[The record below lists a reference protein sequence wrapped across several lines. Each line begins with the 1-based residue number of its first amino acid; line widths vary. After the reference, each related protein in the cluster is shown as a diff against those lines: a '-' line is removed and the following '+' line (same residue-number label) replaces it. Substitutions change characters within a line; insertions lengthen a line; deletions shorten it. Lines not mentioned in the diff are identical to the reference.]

1 MYDDMIFGQR
11 VRQHRRELDLT
22 QEDFA
27 QRVGIAT
34 ETVSK
39 IERGERRPSRHVAE
53 RMAQVLELSAEDRAA
68 FVRAARAL
76 LNDAADPPPVPP
88 PMAESRRMEG
98 ESLRMEG
105 QPLPAVAVPR
115 RPRVQLPTPA
125 TALVGRATELA
136 ELERLLADPG
146 CRLLTVSGPGGIGKT
161 RLAIEATARQAARFA
176 DGVAFVALASVSAP
190 DLIAPAI
197 ADALGFSFYG
207 QANPT
212 GQLIDFLQEKALL
225 LVLDNFEH
233 LVEGADFL
241 VELIQCAPQVKLI
254 ATSRERL
261 NLQGEWV
268 IELQGLPLPRNAD
281 GWKSGDQL
289 AGFDDS
295 AAVALFLQ
303 TARRTYAGF
312 TLAPADRAA
321 VARIC
326 RLVDGMPLGIELAA
340 AWVRV
345 LPLSEIADEIA
356 RTLDFLAASV
366 RDLPARHR
374 SLRAVF
380 DHSWNL
386 LTDQE
391 RIVMRRLSVFRGGFS
406 RAAVAAVMSSE
417 FKVMN
422 STHAAPELKTMPSSA
437 AKGQNSE
444 LLTILASLVDK
455 SLLRRSGSGRYDMH
469 ELVRQ
474 YAATHL
480 DAESDEYTATRDRHA
495 AFYMDLVQRRESE
508 LKRARQKAVLDELVA
523 EIDNLRLAW
532 DWAATHAQLAELGGA
547 VRGFSW
553 FYELRSWFQ
562 EGETLFAH
570 AVAALGGADDL
581 AGHDPA
587 RAVVIG
593 QLMTFE
599 GWFRFRQGRYVSAC
613 DLLERTVALLRPLG
627 DKSALADALACQ
639 GMALNLMG
647 EYRQARLA
655 LEEGLALG
663 RELQDSWAI
672 ILCLG
677 TLGMV
682 AYGLGE
688 YQESERLCRQGLAE
702 SLSTGSVR
710 AVVFSISALML
721 TTFAQGRYDEAQALV
736 RASFATSSAI
746 GDFWGI
752 GSALLQLGRVAY
764 IQGEYDEAHYLY
776 RESCA
781 TFRDIG
787 DRWSMAR
794 ALNGLAETAVAL
806 GDRPAALQHFRD
818 AWRVASEARV
828 TPVAMEILAGLADLL
843 ADQGAVVPARELIAY
858 ILGTPAASQAARD
871 RAERLHTT
879 LVGEAPSAPQR
890 PLEQVLA
897 SAWNTR

>member
-1 MYDDMIFGQR
+1 MYDDMIFSQR
-11 VRQHRRELDLT
+11 VRQHRKELDLT

-39 IERGERRPSRHVAE
+39 IERGERRPSKHVAE

-68 FVRAARAL
+68 FVHAARAL
-76 LNDAADPPPVPP
+76 LNDSADKLAPPAA
-88 PMAESRRMEG
+88 ATLS
-98 ESLRMEG
+98 
-105 QPLPAVAVPR
+105 AVAAPR
-115 RPRVQLPTPA
+115 RSRVNLPTPA

-136 ELERLLADPG
+136 ELERMLSDPD

-161 RLAIEATARQAARFA
+161 RLAIEVTARQVAGFA
-176 DGVAFVALASVSAP
+176 DGAAFVALAPVAAP

-207 QANPT
+207 QANPS
-212 GQLIDFLQEKALL
+212 GQLIDFLHEKSLL
-225 LVLDNFEH
+225 LMLDNFEH
-233 LVEGADFL
+233 LVDGADFL
-241 VELIQCAPQVKLI
+241 VELLQRAPQVKLI
-254 ATSRERL
+254 VTSRERL

-268 IELQGLPLPRNAD
+268 IELQGLPLPRNSA
-281 GWKSGDQL
+281 GWKSGEQL
-289 AGFDDS
+289 ASFDDS

-303 TARRTYAGF
+303 TARRSYAGF
-312 TLAPADRAA
+312 RLAPADRAA

-326 RLVDGMPLGIELAA
+326 RLVEGMPLGIELAA

-345 LPLSEIADEIA
+345 LPLGEIADEIA
-356 RTLDFLAASV
+356 RTLDFLAASA

-380 DHSWNL
+380 EHSWNL
-386 LTDQE
+386 LTNDE

-406 RAAVAAVMSSE
+406 RAAAAAVCAELRIENEVMSIPAQQPLL
-417 FKVMN
+417 N
-422 STHAAPELKTMPSSA
+422 SQTP
-437 AKGQNSE
+437 KGHPILN
-444 LLTILASLVDK
+444 LLTSLVDK

-474 YAATHL
+474 YAAMHL
-480 DAESDEYTATRDRHA
+480 EAGSNEYTATRDRHA
-495 AFYMDLVQRRESE
+495 SFYMELVQRRENE
-508 LKRARQKAVLDELVA
+508 LKRAHQKTVLNELVA

-532 DWAATHAQLAELGGA
+532 DWAASHARLAELRRA

-562 EGETLFAH
+562 EGEIMLTR
-570 AVAALGGADDL
+570 AVAALGGANDL
-581 AGHDPA
+581 AGIEPE
-587 RAVVIG
+587 RALVVG

-599 GWFRFRQGRYVSAC
+599 GWFRFRQGRYVPAC
-613 DLLERTVALLRPLG
+613 ELLEQTVALLRRLG
-627 DKSALADALACQ
+627 DNTALADALACQ
-639 GMALNLMG
+639 GMALNLTG
-647 EYRQARLA
+647 EYRQSRSA

-663 RELQDSWAI
+663 RELNDSWAI

-688 YQESERLCRQGLAE
+688 YQESERLCRQSLAE
-702 SLSTGSVR
+702 SLATGSVR

-736 RASFATSSAI
+736 RASFATSSAV
-746 GDFWGI
+746 GDYWGI

-764 IQGEYDEAHYLY
+764 AQGEYDQAHYLY

-781 TFRDIG
+781 TFREIG
-787 DRWSMAR
+787 DHWSMAH
-794 ALNGLAETAVAL
+794 ALAGLAETSAAL
-806 GDRPAALQHFRD
+806 GDRPTAMQTFRD
-818 AWRVASEARV
+818 AWRVASAAGV
-828 TPVAMEILAGLADLL
+828 IPVAMEVLAGLADLL
-843 ADQGAVVPARELIAY
+843 AGDGAIAPARELIAH
-858 ILGTPAASQAARD
+858 ILDTPAAGQAARD
-871 RAERLHTT
+871 RAERLRDT
-879 LVGEAPSAPQR
+879 LAGVGLSTARR
-890 PLEQVLA
+890 PLEQVLE
-897 SAWNTR
+897 STWNVR

>member
-39 IERGERRPSRHVAE
+39 IERGERRPSKHVAE
-53 RMAQVLELSAEDRAA
+53 RMAQVLELPDQERAA
-68 FVRAARAL
+68 FVRAARVL
-76 LNDAADPPPVPP
+76 LSDTPETAAPPSAEIPP
-88 PMAESRRMEG
+88 
-98 ESLRMEG
+98 
-105 QPLPAVAVPR
+105 QPAAAALPAVAAPR
-115 RPRVQLPTPA
+115 RQRVNLPTPA
-125 TALVGRATELA
+125 TALIGRVA
-136 ELERLLADPG
+136 ELDEFSRLLHDPG

-161 RLAIEATARQAARFA
+161 RLAIEATARHAAGFA
-176 DGVAFVALASVSAP
+176 DGAAFVALAPVAAP

-225 LVLDNFEH
+225 LLLDNFEH
-233 LVEGADFL
+233 LVDGADFL
-241 VELIQCAPQVKLI
+241 VELLQRAPQIKVI
-254 ATSRERL
+254 VTSRERL

-268 IELQGLPLPRNAD
+268 IELQGLPLPRNVD
-281 GWKSGDQL
+281 GWKNGEPL

-303 TARRTYAGF
+303 TARRTHAGF
-312 TLAPADRAA
+312 TLAPADRIA

-326 RLVDGMPLGIELAA
+326 RLVEGMPLGIELAA

-345 LPLSEIADEIA
+345 LPLKEIADEID
-356 RTLDFLAASV
+356 RTLDFLAASA
-366 RDLPARHR
+366 RDLPVRHR

-380 DHSWNL
+380 EHSWNL
-386 LTDQE
+386 LSDAE

-406 RAAVAAVMSSE
+406 RAAVAAVMSS
-417 FKVMN
+417 KDV
-422 STHAAPELKTMPSSA
+422 APELKT
-437 AKGQNSE
+437 QNSE
-444 LLTILASLVDK
+444 LLTTLASLVDK
-455 SLLRRSGSGRYDMH
+455 SLLRRSGAGRYDMH

-480 DAESDEYTATRDRHA
+480 DAESDEYSVARDRHA
-495 AFYMDLVQRRESE
+495 AFYMELVQQRENE
-508 LKRARQKAVLDELVA
+508 LKRARQKTVLDELVA

-532 DWAATHAQLAELGGA
+532 DWAAAHRQLAALGGA

-562 EGETLFAH
+562 EGEAMLTR
-570 AVAALGGADDL
+570 AVAALGGLNDPPSR
-581 AGHDPA
+581 DPA
-587 RAVVIG
+587 HTLVVG

-599 GWFRFRQGRYVSAC
+599 GWFRFRQGRYLSAC
-613 DLLERTVALLRPLG
+613 ELLEQTVALLRPLG
-627 DKSALADALACQ
+627 DKHALADALASQ
-639 GMALNLMG
+639 GMALNLIG
-647 EYRQARLA
+647 EYRQARST

-663 RELQDSWAI
+663 REIRDSWAS

-688 YQESERLCRQGLAE
+688 YQESEKLCRQSLAE
-702 SLSTGSVR
+702 SLATGSVR

-721 TTFAQGRYDEAQALV
+721 TTFAQERYEEAQALV

-746 GDFWGI
+746 GDYWGI

-764 IQGEYDEAHYLY
+764 AQAEYDEAHYLY
-776 RESCA
+776 RESYA
-781 TFRDIG
+781 TFREIG

-794 ALNGLAETAVAL
+794 ALAGLAETTVAL
-806 GDRPAALQHFRD
+806 GDRPAALQFFRD

-828 TPVAMEILAGLADLL
+828 TPVAMEVLAGLADLL
-843 ADQGAVVPARELIAY
+843 AGQGAVVPARELIAH
-858 ILGTPAASQAARD
+858 ILETPAASQAARD
-871 RAERLHTT
+871 RAERLHGT
-879 LVGEAPSAPQR
+879 LMGATLSTPRR
-890 PLEQVLA
+890 PLEHVLA
-897 SAWNTR
+897 SVWNIR

>member
-1 MYDDMIFGQR
+1 MALRPNEDRLMYDEMIFGQR

-39 IERGERRPSRHVAE
+39 IERGERRPSKHVAE
-53 RMAQVLELSAEDRAA
+53 RMAQVLELPEVERAA
-68 FVRAARAL
+68 FVRAARVL
-76 LNDAADPPPVPP
+76 LNDSAETAEPPPV
-88 PMAESRRMEG
+88 AA
-98 ESLRMEG
+98 
-105 QPLPAVAVPR
+105 LPAVAAPR
-115 RPRVQLPTPA
+115 RPRVNLPTPA
-125 TALVGRATELA
+125 TALVGRAA
-136 ELERLLADPG
+136 ELDELDRLLHDPD
-146 CRLLTVSGPGGIGKT
+146 CRLLTLSGPGGIGKT
-161 RLAIEATARQAARFA
+161 RLAIETAARQAAQFA
-176 DGVAFVALASVSAP
+176 DGAAFVALASVAAS

-207 QANPT
+207 QANPS

-225 LVLDNFEH
+225 LLLDNFEH

-241 VELIQCAPQVKLI
+241 VELLQRAPQLKLI
-254 ATSRERL
+254 VTSRERL

-281 GWKSGDQL
+281 GWKNGEPL
-289 AGFDDS
+289 VGFDDS

-326 RLVDGMPLGIELAA
+326 RLVEGMPLGIELAA

-345 LPLSEIADEIA
+345 LPLDEIADEIA
-356 RTLDFLAASV
+356 RTLDFLAASA

-380 DHSWNL
+380 EHSWNL
-386 LTDQE
+386 LTDAE

-406 RAAVAAVMSSE
+406 RAAAAAVC
-417 FKVMN
+417 
-422 STHAAPELKTMPSSA
+422 AELKIENEELRIPA
-437 AKGQNSE
+437 QPPLLNSQFSILN
-444 LLTILASLVDK
+444 LLTSLVDK
-455 SLLRRSGSGRYDMH
+455 SLLRRSGAGRYDMH

-480 DAESDEYTATRDRHA
+480 DTGSNEYVATRNQHA
-495 AFYMDLVQRRESE
+495 AFYMELVQQRENE
-508 LKRARQKAVLDELVA
+508 LKRARQKTVLDELVA

-532 DWAATHAQLAELGGA
+532 DWATVHAQLAELSGA

-562 EGETLFAH
+562 EGETMLAR
-570 AVAALGGADDL
+570 AVVALGGVNDL
-581 AGHDPA
+581 TDRDPA
-587 RAVVIG
+587 RALVIG

-599 GWFRFRQGRYVSAC
+599 GWFRFRQGRYVPAC
-613 DLLERTVALLRPLG
+613 ELLEQTVALLRPLG
-627 DKSALADALACQ
+627 DKRALADALASQ
-639 GMALNLMG
+639 GMTLNLMG
-647 EYRQARLA
+647 EYRQSRSV

-663 RELQDSWAI
+663 RELHDSWAS

-688 YQESERLCRQGLAE
+688 YQESERLCRQSLAE
-702 SLSTGSVR
+702 SLPTGSVR
-710 AVVFSISALML
+710 AVVFSISALTL
-721 TTFAQGRYDEAQALV
+721 TTFAQGRYEEAQALV

-746 GDFWGI
+746 SDYWGI
-752 GSALLQLGRVAY
+752 GSALLQLGRLAY
-764 IQGEYDEAHYLY
+764 VQGEYDEAHYLY

-794 ALNGLAETAVAL
+794 ALAGLAETTVAL
-806 GDRPAALQHFRD
+806 GDRPAAIQYFRD

-828 TPVAMEILAGLADLL
+828 TPVAMEVLAGLADLL
-843 ADQGAVVPARELIAY
+843 AGAGAVVPARELIVH
-858 ILGTPAASQAARD
+858 ILDTPAAGQAARD
-871 RAERLHTT
+871 RAEQLRGRLAGAVLSTT
-879 LVGEAPSAPQR
+879 LR
-890 PLEQVLA
+890 PLEHVLA
-897 SAWNTR
+897 SVWNMR

>member
-39 IERGERRPSRHVAE
+39 IERGERRPSKHVAE
-53 RMAQVLELSAEDRAA
+53 RMAQVLELPDQERVA
-68 FVRAARAL
+68 FVRAARVL
-76 LNDAADPPPVPP
+76 LNDSADTPAPP
-88 PMAESRRMEG
+88 ATAT
-98 ESLRMEG
+98 
-105 QPLPAVAVPR
+105 LPAVAAPR
-115 RPRVQLPTPA
+115 RPQVNLPIPA
-125 TALVGRATELA
+125 TALVGRAA
-136 ELERLLADPG
+136 ELDELDRLLHDPA

-161 RLAIEATARQAARFA
+161 RLAIEATARQAAGFA
-176 DGVAFVALASVSAP
+176 DGAAFVALASVAAP

-207 QANPT
+207 QANAN
-212 GQLIDFLQEKALL
+212 GQLIDFLREKALL
-225 LVLDNFEH
+225 LLLDNFEH
-233 LVEGADFL
+233 LVDGADFL
-241 VELIQCAPQVKLI
+241 VELLQRAPQIKLI
-254 ATSRERL
+254 VTSRERL

-268 IELQGLPLPRNAD
+268 IELQGLSLPRNVD
-281 GWKSGDQL
+281 SGKNGEPL

-312 TLAPADRAA
+312 TLVPADRAA
-321 VARIC
+321 VVQIC
-326 RLVDGMPLGIELAA
+326 RLVEGMPLGIELAA

-356 RTLDFLAASV
+356 RTLDFLAASA

-380 DHSWNL
+380 EHSWNL
-386 LTDQE
+386 LTDAE

-406 RAAVAAVMSSE
+406 RAAAAAVC
-417 FKVMN
+417 
-422 STHAAPELKTMPSSA
+422 AELKIENEELRNSA
-437 AKGQNSE
+437 PQPLLNSQFSILN
-444 LLTILASLVDK
+444 LLTSLVDK
-455 SLLRRSGSGRYDMH
+455 SLLRRSGAGRYDMH

-480 DAESDEYTATRDRHA
+480 DAGSDEYTITRDRHA
-495 AFYMDLVQRRESE
+495 AFYMELVQRRENE
-508 LKRARQKAVLDELVA
+508 LKRARQKTVLDELMA

-532 DWAATHAQLAELGGA
+532 DWAATHAQLAALSGA

-562 EGETLFAH
+562 EGETMLAR
-570 AVAALGGADDL
+570 AVAALGGARDL
-581 AGHDPA
+581 ADRDAA
-587 RAVVIG
+587 RALVIG

-613 DLLERTVALLRPLG
+613 ELLEQTVALLRPLG
-627 DKSALADALACQ
+627 DRHALADALACQ
-639 GMALNLMG
+639 GMTLNLIG
-647 EYRQARLA
+647 EYRQSRSV

-663 RELQDSWAI
+663 RALNDSWVI

-688 YQESERLCRQGLAE
+688 YQESERLCRQSLAA
-702 SLSTGSVR
+702 SLALGSVR
-710 AVVFSISALML
+710 AVVFSTSALTL
-721 TTFAQGRYDEAQALV
+721 TTFAQERYEEAQALV

-746 GDFWGI
+746 GDYWGI
-752 GSALLQLGRVAY
+752 GSALLQLGRVAFA
-764 IQGEYDEAHYLY
+764 QGEYDEAQYLY
-776 RESCA
+776 REGYA

-787 DRWSMAR
+787 DHWSMAR
-794 ALNGLAETAVAL
+794 ALAGLAETTMAL
-806 GDRPAALQHFRD
+806 GDLSAAMHYFRD
-818 AWRVASEARV
+818 AWRLASEARV
-828 TPVAMEILAGLADLL
+828 TPMAMEVLAGLADLL
-843 ADQGAVVPARELIAY
+843 AFQGAVVPAHELIAH
-858 ILGTPAASQAARD
+858 ILDTPAAGQAARD
-871 RAERLHTT
+871 RAERLGST
-879 LVGEAPSAPQR
+879 LASAAPRTPRR
-890 PLEQVLA
+890 PLERVLA
-897 SAWNTR
+897 SVWAAR